1 MSRPKTVL
9 ITGASSGIGE
19 ALALAYAGHG
29 RSLFLSGRDQARLQ
43 DVVERCRQRGAQVM
57 SAAVDVADREAM
69 AEWIQAA
76 DQQAPIDLA
85 VANAGIS
92 AGSSGK
98 GESAEQARDVF
109 ATNLAGVL
117 NTVHPAL
124 AAMGTRRR
132 GQIALMSSMAAF
144 LPLSGAPAYAS
155 SKAAVLSYG
164 LALRADAAA
173 LGVGVSVICPG
184 FVKSR
189 ITDMNRFPMP
199 FLMDAERAARII
211 EAGLARDRALIAFP
225 WQMRLTVGVLAALPM
240 PLRLWVTNRMPRKS
254 AR

>member
-1 MSRPKTVL
+1 MSTPNAVL
-9 ITGASSGIGE
+9 ITGASSGIGA
-19 ALALAYAGHG
+19 ALALAYAGPG
-29 RSLFLSGRDQARLQ
+29 RCLFLSGRNQHRLDDIVAQ
-43 DVVERCRQRGAQVM
+43 CRRRGAQVIGE
-57 SAAVDVADREAM
+57 AVNVADRDAM
-69 AEWIQAA
+69 ANWIRTA
-76 DQQAPIDLA
+76 DAHAPLDLV

-98 GESAEQARDVF
+98 GESAEQARDIF

-117 NTVHPAL
+117 NTVHPAI
-124 AAMGTRRR
+124 AAMRPRRR

-173 LGVGVSVICPG
+173 QGIGVSVVCPG

-189 ITDMNRFPMP
+189 ITDMNRFAMP
-199 FLMDAERAARII
+199 FLMEAGRAAQII
-211 EAGLARDRALIAFP
+211 KVGLSRDKTLIAFP
-225 WQMRLTVGVLAALPM
+225 WQMRMAVATIAALPI
-240 PLRLWVTNRMPRKS
+240 PLRLWASGRMPRKS
-254 AR
+254 GR

>member
-1 MSRPKTVL
+1 MSRPKAVL

-19 ALALAYAGHG
+19 ALALAYAGRGQH
-29 RSLFLSGRDQARLQ
+29 LFLSGRDRDRLQ
-43 DVVERCRQRGAQVM
+43 GVVAQCRQRGAQVVGE
-57 SAAVDVADREAM
+57 AVDVTDRNAM
-69 AEWIQAA
+69 AEWIRTA
-76 DQQAPIDLA
+76 DKQAPLDLV

-98 GESAEQARDVF
+98 GESAEQARDIF
-109 ATNLAGVL
+109 ATNLAGAL
-117 NTVHPAL
+117 NTVHPAI
-124 AAMGTRRR
+124 AAMRARRR

-164 LALRADAAA
+164 LALRADAATQ
-173 LGVGVSVICPG
+173 GIGVSVVCPG

-199 FLMDAERAARII
+199 FLMEAARAARII
-211 EAGLARDRALIAFP
+211 EAGLARDKVLIAFP
-225 WQMRLTVGVLAALPM
+225 WQMRLAVATIAALPI
-240 PLRLWVTNRMPRKS
+240 PVKLWVASRMPRKT